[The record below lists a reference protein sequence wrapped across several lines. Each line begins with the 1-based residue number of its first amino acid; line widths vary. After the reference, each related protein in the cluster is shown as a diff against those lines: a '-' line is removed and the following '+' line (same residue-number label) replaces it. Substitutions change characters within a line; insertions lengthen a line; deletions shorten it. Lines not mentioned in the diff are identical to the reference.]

1 MIFITGTGT
10 GVGKTVTGRAI
21 LAALRERGVR
31 AAPFKPVETGC
42 LAGPDGSLVPEDAM
56 ALLAAAGLRAD
67 VDVPL
72 ERVCPCRFPDPVSP
86 HLAAERVGSFIDPE
100 TILAAF
106 RALKKT
112 FGFISAESAGG
123 LLVPLRPGF
132 LMIDLVKR
140 LKLPVLLVSRDE
152 LGAINHTLLSIEAL
166 RRRRIPDL
174 GVVFVRTPSGPAGDD
189 PWGNARAVSE
199 HGETRVLAT
208 IPWLDPLDDAALARH
223 GAPIAQALLVSLHSG

>member
-1 MIFITGTGT
+1 MIFISGTST
-10 GVGKTVTGRAI
+10 GVGKTVVGRAI
-21 LAALRERGVR
+21 LAAARKAGMR

-42 LAGPDGSLVPEDAM
+42 MPGPDGRLVPEDAM
-56 ALLAAAGLRAD
+56 SLLDAAGLKAD

-72 ERVCPCRFPDPVSP
+72 DLVCPCRFPDPVSP

-100 TILAAF
+100 RMVAAF
-106 RALKKT
+106 KSLKKRFT
-112 FGFISAESAGG
+112 FISAESAGG

-140 LKLPVLLVSRDE
+140 LRLPVLLAVRDE

-174 GVVFVRTPSGPAGDD
+174 GVVFIRPPSAPLEEAD
-189 PWGNARAVSE
+189 PWGNRRAVKEYGNAS
-199 HGETRVLAT
+199 VLAE
-208 IPWLDPLDDAALARH
+208 IPWLDPLDDTS
-223 GAPIAQALLVSLHSG
+223 LLRYGRELLNVFTPRSPS